1 MPEVEKILYNNIV
14 RNIVIRRYSKMK
26 INPVVIKALKENRP
40 VVALESTIISHGMP
54 YPKNVETALKVEQV
68 IRDHGAVPATIGIID
83 GEPIV
88 GMTPEEIEQFGK
100 RKGVLKVSRRDLP
113 VVYAKKL
120 WGATTVATTMIIAN
134 QAGIEVF
141 VTGGIGGVHRGAQE
155 TFDISADLQELAKT
169 NVTVVCAGAKA
180 ILDLPLTLEY
190 LETMGVPVLGFKT
203 EELPAFYN
211 SHSGLKVD
219 YKVESAEEMARIIKS
234 KRENNLVGGIL
245 LTNPIPVEYEMKKEV
260 IDNAIATALARMD
273 KEGVKGKECTPYLL
287 KTIVELT
294 GGDSLESNIKLVLNN
309 AAVGSEVAKE
319 YCKLRK

>member
-1 MPEVEKILYNNIV
+1 
-14 RNIVIRRYSKMK
+14 MK
-26 INPVVIKALKENRP
+26 INPEVKKALEENRP
-40 VVALESTIISHGMP
+40 VIALESTIISHGMP
-54 YPKNVETALKVEQV
+54 YPKNVETALKVEQT
-68 IRDHGAVPATIGIID
+68 IREHGAVPATIGIID
-83 GEPIV
+83 GEPII
-88 GMTPEEIEQFGK
+88 GMTPDEIEQFGK

-120 WGATTVATTMIIAN
+120 WGATTVATTMILAN
-134 QAGIEVF
+134 QAGIEIF
-141 VTGGIGGVHRGAQE
+141 VTGGIGGVHRGATE
-155 TFDISADLQELAKT
+155 TMDISADLQELAKT

-219 YKVESAEEMARIIKS
+219 YKVESAEEMAKIIKA
-234 KRENNLVGGIL
+234 KRDNGLVGGIL
-245 LTNPIPVEYEMKKEV
+245 LTNPIPEQYEMDKAV
-260 IDNAIATALARMD
+260 IDKAIATALDSME
-273 KEGVKGKECTPYLL
+273 KEGIKGKECTPYLL
-287 KTIVELT
+287 KTITELT

-319 YCKLRK
+319 YCKLK

>member
-1 MPEVEKILYNNIV
+1 
-14 RNIVIRRYSKMK
+14 MK
-26 INPVVIKALKENRP
+26 INPEVAKALKENRP

-54 YPKNVETALKVEQV
+54 YPKNVETALKVEET
-68 IRDHGAVPATIGIID
+68 IRSHGAVPATIGIID

-88 GMTPEEIEQFGK
+88 GMTPEEIEEFGK

-141 VTGGIGGVHRGAQE
+141 VTGGIGGVHRGATE
-155 TFDISADLQELAKT
+155 TMDISADLQELSKT

-219 YKVESAEEMARIIKS
+219 YKVESASEMAKIIKA
-234 KRENNLVGGIL
+234 KRDNGLVGGIL
-245 LTNPIPVEYEMKKEV
+245 LTNPIPEQYEMPKAV
-260 IDNAIATALARMD
+260 IDNAIETALRQMN
-273 KEGVKGKECTPYLL
+273 EQGIKGKECTPFLL
-287 KTIVELT
+287 KTITELT
-294 GGDSLESNIKLVLNN
+294 GGNSLESNIKLVLNN

-319 YCKLRK
+319 YCKLK

>member
-1 MPEVEKILYNNIV
+1 
-14 RNIVIRRYSKMK
+14 MK
-26 INPVVIKALKENRP
+26 INPEVLKALQENRP

-54 YPKNVETALKVEQV
+54 YPKNVQTALQVEQV

-88 GMTPEEIEQFGK
+88 GMTPEEIEEFGK

-190 LETMGVPVLGFKT
+190 LETMGVPVLGYQT
-203 EELPAFYN
+203 NELPAFYN

-219 YKVESAEEMARIIKS
+219 YKVEDAKEMARIIKS
-234 KRENNLVGGIL
+234 KRDNNLVGGIL
-245 LTNPIPVEYEMKKEV
+245 LTNPIPEQYEMPKDV
-260 IDNAIATALARMD
+260 IDNAIATALKKMD
-273 KEGVKGKECTPYLL
+273 EEGVKGKECTPFLL

-319 YCKLRK
+319 YCKLR

>member
-1 MPEVEKILYNNIV
+1 
-14 RNIVIRRYSKMK
+14 MK
-26 INPVVIKALKENRP
+26 INPNVLKAIKENRP

-54 YPKNVETALKVEQV
+54 YPKNVETALKVEEV
-68 IRDHGAVPATIGIID
+68 IRSYGVEPATIGIID
-83 GEPIV
+83 GEPII

-100 RKGVLKVSRRDLP
+100 RAGVLKVSRRDLP

-120 WGATTVATTMIIAN
+120 WGATTVATTMILAN

-141 VTGGIGGVHRGAQE
+141 VTGGIGGVHRGATE
-155 TFDISADLQELAKT
+155 TMDISADLQELAKT

-190 LETMGVPVLGFKT
+190 LETMGVPVLGYKT

-219 YKVESAEEMARIIKS
+219 YKVDSAKEVAEIIKA
-234 KRENNLVGGIL
+234 KRDNKLQGGIL
-245 LTNPIPVEYEMKKEV
+245 LTNPIPTQYEMKKEI
-260 IDNAIATALARMD
+260 IDKAIDDALNEMNE
-273 KEGVKGKECTPYLL
+273 KGIKGKECTPFLL
-287 KTIVELT
+287 AKIASIT

-309 AAVGSEVAKE
+309 AAVGSQIAIEYAKI
-319 YCKLRK
+319 K

>member
-1 MPEVEKILYNNIV
+1 
-14 RNIVIRRYSKMK
+14 MK
-26 INPVVIKALKENRP
+26 INPNVLKAIKENRP

-54 YPKNVETALKVEQV
+54 YPKNVETALKVEEV
-68 IRDHGAVPATIGIID
+68 IRSYGVVPATIGIID
-83 GEPIV
+83 GEPII

-100 RKGVLKVSRRDLP
+100 RAGVLKVSRRDLP

-120 WGATTVATTMIIAN
+120 WGATTVATTMILAN

-141 VTGGIGGVHRGAQE
+141 VTGGIGGVHRGATE
-155 TFDISADLQELAKT
+155 TMDISADLQELAKT

-190 LETMGVPVLGFKT
+190 LETMGVPVLGYKT

-219 YKVESAEEMARIIKS
+219 YKVDSAKEVAEIIKA
-234 KRENNLVGGIL
+234 KRDNKLQGGIL
-245 LTNPIPVEYEMKKEV
+245 LTNPIPTQYEMKKEI
-260 IDNAIATALARMD
+260 IDKAIEDALNEMNE
-273 KEGVKGKECTPYLL
+273 KGIKGKECTPFLL
-287 KTIVELT
+287 AKIASIT

-309 AAVGSEVAKE
+309 AAVGSQIAIEYAKI
-319 YCKLRK
+319 K

>member
-1 MPEVEKILYNNIV
+1 
-14 RNIVIRRYSKMK
+14 MK
-26 INPVVIKALKENRP
+26 INPEVKKALEENRP

-54 YPKNVETALKVEQV
+54 YPKNVETALRVEQV
-68 IRDHGAVPATIGIID
+68 IRDHGCVPATIGIID

-141 VTGGIGGVHRGAQE
+141 VTGGIGGVHRGATE
-155 TFDISADLQELAKT
+155 SMDISADLQELAKT

-219 YKVESAEEMARIIKS
+219 YKVESAEEMAKIIKA
-234 KRENNLVGGIL
+234 KRDNKLVGGIL
-245 LTNPIPVEYEMKKEV
+245 LTNPIPEEFEMPKEV
-260 IDNAIATALARMD
+260 IDNAINTALNRM
-273 KEGVKGKECTPYLL
+273 EEQGVKGKECTPFLL

-294 GGDSLESNIKLVLNN
+294 GGDSLESNIHLVLNN

-319 YCKLRK
+319 YCRLK

>member
-1 MPEVEKILYNNIV
+1 
-14 RNIVIRRYSKMK
+14 MK
-26 INPVVIKALKENRP
+26 INPEVSKAIKENRP

-54 YPKNVETALKVEQV
+54 YPKNVETALKVEEV
-68 IRDHGAVPATIGIID
+68 IRSHGAIPATIGIID
-83 GEPIV
+83 GEPII

-120 WGATTVATTMIIAN
+120 WGATTVATTMILAN

-190 LETMGVPVLGFKT
+190 LETMGVPVLGYQT

-219 YKVESAEEMARIIKS
+219 YRVENAKEMALIIKS

-245 LTNPIPVEYEMKKEV
+245 LTNPIPAQYEMKKEV
-260 IDNAIATALARMD
+260 IDHAINTALESME
-273 KEGVKGKECTPYLL
+273 KEGIKGKECTPYLL

-309 AAVGSEVAKE
+309 AAVGAEVAKE
-319 YCKLRK
+319 YCKIK

>member
-1 MPEVEKILYNNIV
+1 
-14 RNIVIRRYSKMK
+14 MK
-26 INPVVIKALKENRP
+26 INPEVLKALKENRP

-54 YPKNVETALKVEQV
+54 YPKNVQTALQVEQV

-190 LETMGVPVLGFKT
+190 LETMGVPVLGYKT

-211 SHSGLKVD
+211 SRSGLKVD

-234 KRENNLVGGIL
+234 KRENKLVGGIL
-245 LTNPIPVEYEMKKEV
+245 LTNPIPEKYEMPKEV
-260 IDNAIATALARMD
+260 IDNAIATALKKMD
-273 KEGVKGKECTPYLL
+273 EEGVKGKECTPFLL

-319 YCKLRK
+319 YCKIK